1 MTRRIRLRSLYGLT
15 CCIPSSVLL
24 GLEHVLTI
32 NCAEAALFTV
42 ANLYYN
48 QPVLNQIAEEF
59 NVSFEESSSVATL
72 MQSGYAAGLLFLCP
86 LGDWFKPRPFILGL
100 VGLTAT
106 FVSPY
111 QG

>member
-1 MTRRIRLRSLYGLT
+1 MREIRLHSRYGLT

-24 GLEHVLTI
+24 VLEHVLTI
-32 NCAEAALFTV
+32 NCSEAALFTV

-86 LGDWFKPRPFILGL
+86 LGDWFKPRPFILAL

-111 QG
+111 HG